1 MRIAGCKVYPQSGL
15 AATTETRRRPINI
28 QMLIIVSLF
37 YFFVVVLVAAL
48 LLLPDVRVRL
58 AQVIALVARSATG
71 SGGRVCRGVGGA
83 LGAWGLGV
91 GRTLAGGM
99 TYLRRHRYLWLGGCA
114 ALALPVLLGVLLG
127 RHNLAFFDD
136 ASRGPDMRVALLLQG
151 EKLVPPPPLPPE
163 AFATPEV
170 EIARPLVRE
179 ASRNWE
185 LLDAEFTRRLLLVYK
200 IMREQHGYEMVLL
213 EGYRSPERQA
223 KLAAMGNAVTRADAN
238 RSYHQYGLAA
248 DNAFLRDGRVVISE
262 KDPWAME
269 GYRLYGEEAESVG
282 LVWGGRWSFRDYGH
296 VEYRKPGFKL
306 PK

>member
-1 MRIAGCKVYPQSGL
+1 
-15 AATTETRRRPINI
+15 
-28 QMLIIVSLF
+28 MLFIVTLF
-37 YFFVVVLVAAL
+37 YFLVVVAVAAII
-48 LLLPDVRVRL
+48 LLPNVRASVVQSVSL
-58 AQVIALVARSATG
+58 AARSATG
-71 SGGRVCRGVGGA
+71 SGCRVWRGVGCA
-83 LGAWGLGV
+83 LVRWGQAV
-91 GRTLAGGM
+91 NRTLAGCLA
-99 TYLRRHRYLWLGGCA
+99 YLRSHRLLWLGGCA
-114 ALALPVLLGVLLG
+114 ALVLPVLLGVLLG
-127 RHNLAFFDD
+127 QHNLAFFED
-136 ASRGPDMRVALLLQG
+136 ASRKPDARVALLLQG
-151 EKLVPPPPLPPE
+151 EMLVPPPPLPPE

-170 EIARPLVRE
+170 EIARPLLRE
-179 ASRNWE
+179 ASRKWE

-213 EGYRSPERQA
+213 EGYRSPERQN

-269 GYRLYGEEAESVG
+269 GYRLYGEEAEALG